1 MEVGEVMGVVLPIV
15 YVVVGI
21 ALVWFVVELVLT
33 VRKTR
38 STVEDMKKQIDPT
51 LESVQRMTKSL
62 EPVVDKVD
70 PLVDRVSLT
79 VDAANLEI
87 MRLDSILEDVGEIT
101 DSASSAVGAV
111 ETVTN
116 APMELMNNV
125 TSRVRGAF
133 KTKHASDESVKLGE
147 AKAAAADVETEKL
160 VSPAAASEPVQN
172 QVADGAATEG
182 AEEAEKAPVVEK
194 QQEGPAYFTYGQETS
209 SNGQ

>member
-1 MEVGEVMGVVLPIV
+1 MEIGEVMGAVLPIV

-38 STVEDMKKQIDPT
+38 STVEDMKKQLDPT
-51 LESVQRMTKSL
+51 LESVQRMTKAL
-62 EPVVDKVD
+62 EPAVDKVD

-101 DSASSAVGAV
+101 DSASNAVGAV

-116 APMELMNNV
+116 APVELMNSV
-125 TSRVRGAF
+125 TSKVRGAF
-133 KTKHASDESVKLGE
+133 KTKRASDESVKLGE
-147 AKAAAADVETEKL
+147 AKAAAADAEGAKL
-160 VSPAAASEPVQN
+160 ESPAQASEPVQD
-172 QVADGAATEG
+172 QAAAGVASDGV
-182 AEEAEKAPVVEK
+182 AETEKAPIVEQ

>member
-1 MEVGEVMGVVLPIV
+1 MEVGEVLGVVLPVV

-38 STVEDMKKQIDPT
+38 TTVEDMKKQIDPT

-116 APMELMNNV
+116 VPMELMNNV
-125 TSRVRGAF
+125 TSKVRGAF

-147 AKAAAADVETEKL
+147 AKAAAEGAEAAQLE
-160 VSPAAASEPVQN
+160 SPAAAEDSAAQQAAAP
-172 QVADGAATEG
+172 AATESDAG
-182 AEEAEKAPVVEK
+182 ADQAPVVEK
-194 QQEGPAYFTYGQETS
+194 KQEGPAYFTYGQETPA
-209 SNGQ
+209 NGQ